1 MKKYRIS
8 VQYFYCWANKDTG
21 IWDVNTT
28 KLVIKLEDNIIK
40 TVCLRG
46 IKKILLFHQLII
58 SYIYLMTML
67 SLVIY

>member
-28 KLVIKLEDNIIK
+28 KLVIKLEDNIIEN
-40 TVCLRG
+40 CLFKR
-46 IKKILLFHQLII
+46 HQKDFVV
-58 SYIYLMTML
+58 S
-67 SLVIY
+67 